1 MKRISQFVLSR
12 VSDKT
17 SYSLAILYPFLS
29 SPFLGHT
36 LRMLYALLLSL
47 PKASE
52 EIIAG
57 SVVEVDFLDFGIQL
71 ALFRARTHGEIIG
84 NKKHLRRKCGG
95 RKLFALDKKKKKKK
109 KSWMRS

>member
-71 ALFRARTHGEIIG
+71 ALFRARAHGEIIG
-84 NKKHLRRKCGG
+84 NKKTPE
-95 RKLFALDKKKKKKK
+95 KKMWWSQTVCARQKKK

>member
-1 MKRISQFVLSR
+1 
-12 VSDKT
+12 
-17 SYSLAILYPFLS
+17 
-29 SPFLGHT
+29 
-36 LRMLYALLLSL
+36 MLYALLLSL

-52 EIIAG
+52 EIMAG

-109 KSWMRS
+109 LDAKLRRVGAVDRLRGQVRLPR